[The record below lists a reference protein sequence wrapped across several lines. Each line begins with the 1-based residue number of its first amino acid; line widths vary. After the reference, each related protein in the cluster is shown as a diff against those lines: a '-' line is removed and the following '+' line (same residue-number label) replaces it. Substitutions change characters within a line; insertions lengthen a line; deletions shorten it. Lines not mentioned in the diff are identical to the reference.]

1 MGFMSLQTS
10 IIAIL
15 ILRYGG
21 NTFSTILFSAIYGA
35 TVLAITQP
43 GLVPEEVLWYGQAAN
58 IPMIVIGKLIQAITN
73 FKNGHT
79 GQLSAITVFLLTLGS
94 LARIFTSIQDT
105 GDQVMIL
112 TFVVSSSVNVV
123 IALQV
128 LYYWNTTKEVLKS
141 EEKKKRT

>member
-1 MGFMSLQTS
+1 M
-10 IIAIL
+10 
-15 ILRYGG
+15 YGG
-21 NTFSTILFSAIYGA
+21 NTLTTILFSAAYGA
-35 TVLAITQP
+35 IVFAITQP
-43 GLVPEEVLWYGQAAN
+43 GLVPDNILWYGQAAN
-58 IPMIVIGKLIQAITN
+58 IPTIVVGKLIQAATN
-73 FKNGHT
+73 YKNGHT

-128 LYYWNTTKEVLKS
+128 LYYWNTTKEVLKK
-141 EEKKKRT
+141 EE